1 MYIYIYYLLLYITWL
16 YIIYCYILYYYI
28 LYIMLLYIIYYIIIL
43 LYFYMFTVLFCCI
56 TIFYYYIFYYV
67 HVLLYFYCI
76 RLYIVLYIIVQII
89 LYDITVN
96 IYILYYI
103 VLYYNYII
111 FIHILLPSSSSYL
124 ISILCLLCAR
134 TLPSC
139 WRHVSAFF
147 VSGRH
152 RGWERHPASS
162 QAMSCCLL
170 RFAEHVIRT
179 IVPFAVAILPAET
192 DWNLLDKSTRIL
204 EALQKPFRSRVEA
217 LWKPWKLWRIFDG
230 SLLHCSIL
238 WKVVFLLR
246 SQDKKRNDAER
257 RGTTE
262 SLWHWDIS

>member
-1 MYIYIYYLLLYITWL
+1 
-16 YIIYCYILYYYI
+16 
-28 LYIMLLYIIYYIIIL
+28 
-43 LYFYMFTVLFCCI
+43 
-56 TIFYYYIFYYV
+56 
-67 HVLLYFYCI
+67 
-76 RLYIVLYIIVQII
+76 
-89 LYDITVN
+89 
-96 IYILYYI
+96 
-103 VLYYNYII
+103 
-111 FIHILLPSSSSYL
+111 
-124 ISILCLLCAR
+124 
-134 TLPSC
+134 
-139 WRHVSAFF
+139 
-147 VSGRH
+147 
-152 RGWERHPASS
+152 
-162 QAMSCCLL
+162 MSCCLL

-262 SLWHWDIS
+262 SLLTLGHLLGAPWNVTAWSACHEGLMGNGWKWKQNGAKSKLKDFVWSSCDLSLIPICSSLDFSCDFQILFKLHELQSSQSSQRS